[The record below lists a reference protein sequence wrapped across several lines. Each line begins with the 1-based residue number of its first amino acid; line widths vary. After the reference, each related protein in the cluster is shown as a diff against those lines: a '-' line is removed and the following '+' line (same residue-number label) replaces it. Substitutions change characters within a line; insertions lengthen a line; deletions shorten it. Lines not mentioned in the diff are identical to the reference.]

1 MQYEFETSKINSHDW
16 LLSWSPKMF
25 TKAVCDVCNLAPCGE
40 LWRSKM
46 ETLKTCRWTRWTLDE
61 DGAFRGISMDLDGSR
76 RISTD
81 LDGSRRIST
90 DLDGSRRISTD
101 LDFRIQSRWTHLVP
115 THFVTEAKI
124 SPEICV
130 QLVKLQF
137 EIDNPKTK

>member
-1 MQYEFETSKINSHDW
+1 
-16 LLSWSPKMF
+16 MF

-81 LDGSRRIST
+81 LD
-90 DLDGSRRISTD
+90 
-101 LDFRIQSRWTHLVP
+101 FRIQSRWTHLVP

>member
-1 MQYEFETSKINSHDW
+1 MVATAAVLIFARCFFSFLRWILKLKRLKSSDQRQFQRIHIAYEFETSKINSHDW

-76 RISTD
+76 RIST
-81 LDGSRRIST
+81 LGSKVAGHISC
-90 DLDGSRRISTD
+90 RHIS
-101 LDFRIQSRWTHLVP
+101 
-115 THFVTEAKI
+115 
-124 SPEICV
+124 
-130 QLVKLQF
+130 
-137 EIDNPKTK
+137 